1 MSYSQECIQI
11 RDVNSTFESVS
22 MSDYCPISVKEEN
35 NPPSVSEFDA
45 LTNIGIFLSEKNAN
59 YMTYY
64 ITSYNKTKYNPNLL
78 KISKQIPNL
87 MKQWASKQNLND
99 FKGSYDN
106 ILEILAFLNKKFLVN
121 HAYLFENTEMN
132 NINVFK
138 SKDEITD
145 KLGHNEMKKYEE
157 MTADEYRTLDV
168 WREQQV
174 FTYDKLNK
182 YQNKI
187 PTWQKSMNIR
197 QYDKS
202 NDGLHVTEP
211 ERASLDT
218 QIRGY
223 NMENIHKGLEFYQVP
238 GYEFI

>member
-11 RDVNSTFESVS
+11 RDVNSEFESVF

-35 NPPSVSEFDA
+35 NPPSISEFDL
-45 LTNIGIFLSEKNAN
+45 LTNLGIFLSKKNAH
-59 YMTYY
+59 YMIYY
-64 ITSYNKTKYNPNLL
+64 ISSRNKTKYKPNM
-78 KISKQIPNL
+78 SKLAEKIPNL
-87 MKQWASKQNLND
+87 MKRWAHKQSLNG

-106 ILEILAFLNKKFLVN
+106 ILEILTFLNKKFLVN
-121 HAYLFENTEMN
+121 HEYLFENTEMN

-138 SKDEITD
+138 STDEITD
-145 KLGHNEMKKYEE
+145 KTGHNEMKKYEE
-157 MTADEYRTLDV
+157 MTADEYKTLDV
-168 WREQQV
+168 WRNYQV
-174 FTYDKLNK
+174 FTYDKLNR

-202 NDGLHVTEP
+202 NEGLHTIEP

-218 QIRGY
+218 QLRGY
-223 NMENIHKGLEFYQVP
+223 NMENIYKGLEFYQSP